1 MKNNK
6 MMFSLLSLLAVALS
20 GCDAP
25 GGGRARSRLP
35 ASTNISSIANTGFSP
50 TTTNTGTLTDPNATA
65 TPTPAPGT
73 TEAGYASCD
82 INYVRSSGSLGGV
95 SICHSS
101 VDETKIK
108 VKFATTDQTDGTC
121 FVPTHKNT
129 DGTSIYVGVAQ
140 CTYHTTGQLL
150 NGTLVK
156 NRQGYSSA
164 SLNGVMIMKRS
175 YLNDYFACM
184 DAIPNFITN
193 NCPTNT
199 TNACYAQAQSFMGQV
214 CQYFKSRGNYLDIA
228 F

>member
-6 MMFSLLSLLAVALS
+6 LGFSILCSLIILS

-25 GGGRARSRLP
+25 GGGRARSRVP
-35 ASTNISSIANTGFSP
+35 GSTAISNIQNSGFSP
-50 TTTNTGTLTDPNATA
+50 SSTGTLSDPNSTP

-73 TEAGYASCD
+73 TEPGYAACD
-82 INYVRSSGSLGGV
+82 LNNVRNSGTLGGV
-95 SICHSS
+95 AICHST

-108 VKFATTDQTDGTC
+108 VKFSTTDQTDGTC
-121 FVPTHKNT
+121 FVPTHKNA

-164 SLNGVMIMKRS
+164 SLNGIMIMKKS

-193 NCPTNT
+193 NCPTST
-199 TNACYAQAQSFMGQV
+199 TNSCYAQAQSFMAQV
-214 CQYFKSRGNYLDIA
+214 CGYFKTRGNYLDLS